1 MSIVILTALGATH
14 VCECLDSLRQQTY
27 PADRIEVIV
36 VDNDSADDPTDRG
49 AAFVPR
55 RAASFETPRT
65 SGSRPA
71 NNVGAAA
78 ATGEYLVFLNDDT
91 RVHADWLSEMVE
103 TARRRGAA
111 SVASFIVDWSG
122 SGD

>member
-1 MSIVILTALGATH
+1 M
-14 VCECLDSLRQQTY
+14 
-27 PADRIEVIV
+27 IV
-36 VDNDSADDPTDRG
+36 VDNGSADDPTTAVQRSYPG
-49 AAFVPR
+49 ALVIRNASNIGF
-55 RAASFETPRT
+55 AA
-65 SGSRPA
+65 A

-111 SVASFIVDWSG
+111 SVASRILDWSG
-122 SGD
+122 SGG